1 MLHTP
6 VKLPT
11 LSMIIRE
18 EPTQIG
24 ITNARNNQSATGN
37 LLHIQLDIAS
47 TAVVRTFLQS
57 AQIRFHIGL
66 LRVVTTETLDSTLQ
80 CRVRSIYNPERSK
93 NHENKANFMDKR

>member
-47 TAVVRTFLQS
+47 TFLQS